1 MSAWRKVTP
10 KVLQT
15 GHLSHDIRADGRSV
29 ECCQLHVQSC
39 MMFWDHMTVSMY
51 ELDWI

>member
-29 ECCQLHVQSC
+29 ECAVLHDVLGSH
-39 MMFWDHMTVSMY
+39 DSIHVRA
-51 ELDWI
+51 